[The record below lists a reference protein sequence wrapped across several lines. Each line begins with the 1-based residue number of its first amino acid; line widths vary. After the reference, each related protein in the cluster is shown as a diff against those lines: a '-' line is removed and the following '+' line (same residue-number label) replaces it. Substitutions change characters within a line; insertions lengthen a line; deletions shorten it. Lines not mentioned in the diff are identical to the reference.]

1 MRLITRAFALLA
13 TLFALSLGSAAAQD
27 RPVISVILP
36 PSTDVA
42 PLLYADH
49 AGLFTKAGLNVQI
62 TQLPNGA
69 TIAAAIA
76 GGSGQIGFSSLS
88 ALITGHARGL
98 PFQLVAP
105 GGVYTA
111 DDPYA
116 YMLVRSDSPIRT
128 GRDLNGKTLGSAS
141 IGDLDTVSAYAWIDS
156 TGGDVKTTKVIE
168 LANPILSR
176 ALIDGRIDAL
186 SIGQPW
192 VTLALDSGKVRTI
205 GKSFSAIAPRFLMS
219 AYFST
224 ADFATSSPD
233 ALARFERVVSD
244 ASAYVN
250 AHHEVIIPL
259 LASFTKLDPAL
270 IARTMKGSDAQ
281 YLDAKDIQPMI
292 DASAKFGMIAK
303 SFKAEDMMSSILV
316 KPPASR

>member
-1 MRLITRAFALLA
+1 VRRIIRTFALLA
-13 TLFALSLGSAAAQD
+13 TLLALFLGGADAQD

-69 TIAAAIA
+69 AIASAIA

-98 PFQLVAP
+98 PFLLVAP

-141 IGDLDTVSAYAWIDS
+141 IGDLDTVSAYAWMDQN
-156 TGGDVKTTKVIE
+156 GGDVKSTHVIE
-168 LANPILSR
+168 LPNPVLSR

-192 VTLALDSGKVRTI
+192 VTLALDSGKIRTI
-205 GKSFSAIAPRFLMS
+205 GKSFSAIGPRFLMS

-224 ADFATSSPD
+224 AAFAAANPD
-233 ALARFERVVSD
+233 TLERFERVVSD

-250 AHHEVIIPL
+250 AHHDAIIPL
-259 LASFTKLDPAL
+259 LASFTKQDPAL

-292 DASAKFGMIAK
+292 DVSAKFGMIAK
-303 SFKAEDMMSSILV
+303 PFKAEDMMSSVLA
-316 KPPASR
+316 KPPTSR

>member
-1 MRLITRAFALLA
+1 MHRVIRTVTLFA
-13 TLFALSLGSAAAQD
+13 TLLALSLGSANAPF

-42 PLLYADH
+42 PLLYAEH

-98 PFQLVAP
+98 PFLLVAP

-141 IGDLDTVSAYAWIDS
+141 IGDLDTVSAYAWMDQN
-156 TGGDVKTTKVIE
+156 GGDVKTTHVIE
-168 LANPILSR
+168 LANPVLSR
-176 ALIDGRIDAL
+176 ALIDGRIDAV

-192 VTLALDSGKVRTI
+192 VTLALDSGKIRTI

-224 ADFATSSPD
+224 AAFATANPD
-233 ALARFERVVSD
+233 ALERFERVVSD

-250 AHHEVIIPL
+250 AHHDVIIPL
-259 LASFTKLDPAL
+259 LRVHE
-270 IARTMKGSDAQ
+270 ARSGTHRAHDERLRRSVSRCQGH
-281 YLDAKDIQPMI
+281 
-292 DASAKFGMIAK
+292 SADDRREREVWNDR
-303 SFKAEDMMSSILV
+303 KAV
-316 KPPASR
+316 QG

>member
-1 MRLITRAFALLA
+1 MRRIIRTFALLA
-13 TLFALSLGSAAAQD
+13 TLLALSLGGAAAQD
-27 RPVISVILP
+27 RPIISVILP

-69 TIAAAIA
+69 AIAAAIA

-98 PFQLVAP
+98 PFLLVAP

-141 IGDLDTVSAYAWIDS
+141 IGDLDTVSAYAWMDQN
-156 TGGDVKTTKVIE
+156 GGDVKSTHVIE
-168 LANPILSR
+168 LPNPVLSR

-205 GKSFSAIAPRFLMS
+205 GKSFSAISPRFLMS
-219 AYFST
+219 AYLST
-224 ADFATSSPD
+224 AAFAASNPD
-233 ALARFERVVSD
+233 ALERFERVVSD

-250 AHHEVIIPL
+250 AHHDVIIPL

-303 SFKAEDMMSSILV
+303 PFKAEDLMSSVLV
-316 KPPASR
+316 KPPTSH

>member
-1 MRLITRAFALLA
+1 MHRVIRTVMLFA
-13 TLFALSLGSAAAQD
+13 TLLALSLGGANAQD
-27 RPVISVILP
+27 HPVISVILP

-141 IGDLDTVSAYAWIDS
+141 IGDLDTVSAYAWMDQN
-156 TGGDVKTTKVIE
+156 GGDVKTTHVIE
-168 LANPILSR
+168 LANPVLSR
-176 ALIDGRIDAL
+176 ALIDGRIDAV

-192 VTLALDSGKVRTI
+192 VTLALDSGKIRTI

-224 ADFATSSPD
+224 AAFATANPD
-233 ALARFERVVSD
+233 ALERFERVVSD

-250 AHHEVIIPL
+250 AHHDVIIPL
-259 LASFTKLDPAL
+259 LASFTKQDPAL

-292 DASAKFGMIAK
+292 DVSAKFGMIAK
-303 SFKAEDMMSSILV
+303 PFKAEDMMSSVLI
-316 KPPASR
+316 KPPASH

>member
-1 MRLITRAFALLA
+1 MRRIVRALALLA
-13 TLFALSLGSAAAQD
+13 TVMALSLGSVKAQE
-27 RPVISVILP
+27 RPTISVILP

-42 PLLYADH
+42 PLLYADK
-49 AGLFTKAGLNVQI
+49 AGLFTKAGLNVEI

-116 YMLVRSDSPIRT
+116 YMLVRSDSTIRT
-128 GRDLNGKTLGSAS
+128 GKDLNGKTLGSAS
-141 IGDLDTVSAYAWIDS
+141 IGDLDTVSAYAWMDQ
-156 TGGDVKTTKVIE
+156 TGGDVKTTHVIE
-168 LANPILSR
+168 LANPVLSR

-192 VTLALDSGKVRTI
+192 VTLALDSGKIKTI

-224 ADFATSSPD
+224 AAFAASSPD
-233 ALARFERVVSD
+233 ALERFERVVSD

-250 AHHEVIIPL
+250 THHDVIIPL
-259 LASFTKLDPAL
+259 LAAFTKLDPAL

-303 SFKAEDMMSSILV
+303 SFKAEDMMSPVLV
-316 KPPASR
+316 KPPAAH

>member
-1 MRLITRAFALLA
+1 MHRVIRTVTLFA
-13 TLFALSLGSAAAQD
+13 TLLALSLGGANAQD

-141 IGDLDTVSAYAWIDS
+141 IGDLDTVSAYAWMDQN
-156 TGGDVKTTKVIE
+156 GGDVKTTHVIE
-168 LANPILSR
+168 LANPVLSR
-176 ALIDGRIDAL
+176 ALIDGRIDAV

-192 VTLALDSGKVRTI
+192 VTLALDSGKIRTI

-224 ADFATSSPD
+224 AAFATANPD
-233 ALARFERVVSD
+233 ALERFEHVVSD

-250 AHHEVIIPL
+250 AHHDVIIPL
-259 LASFTKLDPAL
+259 LASFTKQDPAL
-270 IARTMKGSDAQ
+270 IARTMKGSDGQ

-292 DASAKFGMIAK
+292 DVSAKFGMIAK
-303 SFKAEDMMSSILV
+303 PFKAEDMMSSVLI
-316 KPPASR
+316 KPPASH

>member
-1 MRLITRAFALLA
+1 MRRLIRAFALLA
-13 TLFALSLGSAAAQD
+13 TVLALSLGAADAQD

-76 GGSGQIGFSSLS
+76 GGTGQIGFSSLS

-116 YMLVRSDSPIRT
+116 YMLVRSDSPIRS

-141 IGDLDTVSAYAWIDS
+141 IGDLDTVSAYAWMDS
-156 TGGDVKTTKVIE
+156 TGGDVKTTHVIE
-168 LANPILSR
+168 LPNPVLSR
-176 ALIDGRIDAL
+176 ALLDGRIDAL

-224 ADFATSSPD
+224 AAFAASNPD
-233 ALARFERVVSD
+233 ALDRFERVVSD

-250 AHHEVIIPL
+250 AHHDVIIPL

-303 SFKAEDMMSSILV
+303 SFKAEDMMSSVLL
-316 KPPASR
+316 KPPASH